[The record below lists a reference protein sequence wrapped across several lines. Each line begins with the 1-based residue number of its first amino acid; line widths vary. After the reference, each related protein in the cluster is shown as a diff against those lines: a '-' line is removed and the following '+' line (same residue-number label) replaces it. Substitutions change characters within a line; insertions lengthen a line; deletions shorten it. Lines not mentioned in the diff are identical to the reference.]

1 MNERIK
7 QLRNSLSLTQHAFA
21 QKLDISR
28 NNIAGYEAGTRNP
41 SDAVISLICV
51 TFNVNETWLRTG
63 KGEMFIELSRNEQII
78 LWVNKCLSNQSAET
92 QRRFLKILSELPS
105 EYWEVFADFGKRIAK
120 EFQTNDN

>member
-28 NNIAGYEAGTRNP
+28 NNIAGYEAGTRKP

-78 LWVNKCLSNQSAET
+78 SWVNKCLSDQSAET
-92 QRRFLKILSELPS
+92 QRRFLKILSELPT
-105 EYWEVFADFGKRIAK
+105 EYWEIFADFGKRMAN
-120 EFQTNDN
+120 EFKTNDD